1 MRYLKGVPE
10 NLIKEKYRYDPTS
23 PSGLV
28 HLRPNRLHG
37 KRAGTLTFL
46 GYWKVGVK
54 YNRKKFDL
62 RAHRV
67 IFLLCT
73 DVDIDTLDVDHID
86 NNRAN
91 NNIENLRACTKSQN
105 NLNRKKT
112 PPTNTGIKGLIEN
125 TKHRHFA
132 ARVTSERKSHR
143 KIFRYSENSTSA
155 HKEEVKAEAIAWLRE
170 TRERLHGDYANHGG
184 EGAVPS

>member
-1 MRYLKGVPE
+1 MRHLKEIPE
-10 NLIKEKYRYDPTS
+10 DFLRNTFAYDPTS

-28 HLRPNRLHG
+28 HLRLNRLHG

-73 DVDIDTLDVDHID
+73 DIEIDDLDVDHID

-112 PPTNTGIKGLIEN
+112 PPTNTGIKGLREN
-125 TKHRHFA
+125 TKSRSFL
-132 ARVTSERKSHR
+132 ARVSNQRKSHHKFFSYGR
-143 KIFRYSENSTSA
+143 NATET
-155 HKEEVKAEAIAWLRE
+155 HKEKVKANAIAWLRE
-170 TRERLHGDYANHGG
+170 TRERIHGDFANHGE
-184 EGAVPS
+184 EGAIAS